1 MFRQNIRVGKIMGI
15 PIGLDYSWFFIFA
28 ILTWMLAVSYFPVE
42 FKGWST
48 GLYWAMG
55 AITSLMLF
63 VSVLLHELGHSFV
76 ALRFKLPVNSITL
89 FIFGGVA
96 QIAREPRSAWAEFW
110 IAIAGPLVSLALG
123 GLFYLL
129 EPLVTFSEPLL
140 ALVKYLSYINL
151 VLAVFNLVPGFPLDG
166 GRVFRAIVWGIT
178 HDIRKA
184 TRISATVGRI
194 FAFIFIYLGAVQI
207 FNGNIGNGLWIIFI
221 GWFLDNAASAQVQQ
235 QEIRAALSGH
245 KVAEAM
251 NPNFAIVPA
260 DMTVADIIMHHVLGE
275 GRRVVMVMQD
285 DLPVGM
291 LTLHRLKEIPQEKW
305 LETLVSDV
313 MIPTS
318 KFKTVTPGMGLW
330 NALESMDRDGVNQL
344 PVMNENKLVGL
355 LSRDDLISY
364 LRTMN
369 TGSKI

>member
-1 MFRQNIRVGKIMGI
+1 MLRQNIRIGKIMGI
-15 PIGLDYSWFFIFA
+15 PVGLDYSWFFIFA

-55 AITSLMLF
+55 AATSLMLF

-76 ALRFKLPVNSITL
+76 ALQFKLPVRSITL
-89 FIFGGVA
+89 FLFGGVA

-110 IAIAGPLVSLALG
+110 IAIAGPVVSFALG

-129 EPLVTFSEPLL
+129 EPLVTFNEPLL

-151 VLAVFNLVPGFPLDG
+151 VLAIFNLVPGFPLDG

-184 TRISATVGRI
+184 TRIAATVGRV

-235 QEIRAALSGH
+235 QEIRAALAGH

-251 NPNFAIVPA
+251 NPNFAVVPA
-260 DMTVADIIMHHVLGE
+260 DMSIADVMTHHVLGE
-275 GRRVVMVMQD
+275 GRRTVMVMQN

-291 LTLHRLKEIPQEKW
+291 LTLHHLKKVPRESWSEKM
-305 LETLVSDV
+305 VSDV
-313 MIPTS
+313 MILTA
-318 KFKTVTPGMGLW
+318 KFKTVTSEMELW
-330 NALESMDRDGVNQL
+330 NALEAMDRDGVNQL
-344 PVMNENKLVGL
+344 PVLDGSKLAGL

-364 LRTMN
+364 LRSMN
-369 TGSKI
+369 TPNAT

>member
-1 MFRQNIRVGKIMGI
+1 MGI
-15 PIGLDYSWFFIFA
+15 PVGLDYSWFFIFA

-76 ALRFKLPVNSITL
+76 ALQFKLPVRSITL
-89 FIFGGVA
+89 FLFGGVA
-96 QIAREPRSAWAEFW
+96 QIANEPRNAWAEFW
-110 IAIAGPLVSLALG
+110 IAIAGPLVSFALG
-123 GLFYLL
+123 GLFYFL
-129 EPLVTFSEPLL
+129 EPLAAFSEPLA

-151 VLAVFNLVPGFPLDG
+151 VLAIFNLVPGFPLDG
-166 GRVFRAIVWGIT
+166 GRVFRAIVWGMT

-184 TRISATVGRI
+184 TRVAATVGRV

-235 QEIRAALSGH
+235 QEIRAALAGH

-251 NPNFAIVPA
+251 NPNFAVVPA
-260 DMTVADIIMHHVLGE
+260 DMSIADVMTHHVLGE
-275 GRRVVMVMQD
+275 GRRTVMVMQN

-291 LTLHRLKEIPQEKW
+291 LTLHRLREIPRESW
-305 LETLVSDV
+305 PETMVGDV
-313 MIPTS
+313 MIPTA
-318 KFKTVTPGMGLW
+318 KFKTVTPEMELW
-330 NALESMDRDGVNQL
+330 NALEAMDRDGVNQL
-344 PVMNENKLVGL
+344 PVLDGNRLAGL

-364 LRTMN
+364 LRSMN
-369 TGSKI
+369 TPNTT